1 MKLPRDLAGDD
12 LADRLCAR
20 LGYRRV
26 NQEGSH
32 IVIETL
38 NPRQHRI
45 VVPAHRALRIG
56 TLNSILRAV
65 GRNKS
70 MTREEILKLL

>member
-12 LADRLCAR
+12 LANLLCTR

-32 IVIETL
+32 ILIETTT
-38 NPRQHRI
+38 PSQHRLAI
-45 VVPAHRALRIG
+45 PAHHALRIG

-65 GRNKS
+65 GHHRSLSKD
-70 MTREEILKLL
+70 EILKLL